1 MGSKIDRKI
10 AEERIAKAGRDAGW
24 LDEKYHWKT
33 KNPYNPRTRAN
44 AHRIWQRAYDERF
57 GV

>member
-1 MGSKIDRKI
+1 MGSKIDRRI
-10 AEERIAKAGRDAGW
+10 AEERIAKVGRDAAW

-33 KNPYNPRTRAN
+33 KNPYNFRTRAN
-44 AHRIWQRAYDERF
+44 ANRIWQRAYDERF